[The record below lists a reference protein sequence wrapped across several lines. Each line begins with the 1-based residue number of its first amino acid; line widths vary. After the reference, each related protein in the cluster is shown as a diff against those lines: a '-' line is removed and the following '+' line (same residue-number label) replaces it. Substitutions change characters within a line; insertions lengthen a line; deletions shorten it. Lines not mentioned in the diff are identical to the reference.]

1 MTTKLNQDLATAEVL
16 WDLRLLY
23 DSEDSDRLRADMDW
37 CRQQAQRLAAAWSGR
52 VAVVAAGELGL
63 LLRQLE
69 ELEERLERLQSFAF
83 LHFITQTDNAAAS
96 ALLQQTEELAAAV
109 GCATVFFQVEW
120 NQLETARIAALL
132 EDPALAGY
140 RHYLT
145 TLRSQAPHQL
155 SLREEKLLQEL
166 APSGRSA
173 WNLLFE
179 KLMGQMRFGPQ
190 GRSEEEVLSDLHR
203 PERAL
208 RRQAAEEFSE
218 GLRAHLHI
226 LTHIFNTLAQEKM
239 IMDRLRRYPRWSSA
253 MNLHNQLRPETVETL
268 VDTVTASYGVV
279 QRYYR
284 LKRSLLGLETLFDY
298 DRYAPLPQAGD
309 GSERLIPWD
318 ACRERVLQAFA
329 AFSPQMADI
338 ARRFF
343 TENRIHAPVVP
354 GKRGG
359 AFAHPTVPSA
369 QPFVLVN
376 YTGRLQDVFT
386 VAHELGHGVHQSLAA
401 GQGFY
406 NSDTPLVLAETASVF
421 AEMLVFR
428 AQLAREPDAA
438 ARRALI
444 CRKLESIFATVF
456 RQVAMNRFEQAMH
469 EGRRQ
474 QGELSAEELSA
485 YWLATQEAMFGDSV
499 TLSGQYR
506 LWWAYIP
513 HFLAT
518 PGYVYAYA
526 FGELLVLAL
535 YARYEQEGP
544 AFVGAYLEL
553 LAAGG
558 SADPYT
564 LLAPFAI
571 DLDDSAFWQG
581 GLRLIEELLIEAE
594 NL

>member
-1 MTTKLNQDLATAEVL
+1 MKTKLNQDLATAEVL

-23 DSEDSDRLRADMDW
+23 ESEDRGRLRADMDW

-52 VAVVAAGELGL
+52 VAAVAAGELAL
-63 LLRQLE
+63 LLRELE

-96 ALLQQTEELAAAV
+96 ALLQRTEELAAAV

-120 NQLETARIAALL
+120 NQLEKTRVVALL

-155 SLREEKLLQEL
+155 SLREEELLQEL

-179 KLMGQMRFGPQ
+179 KLMSQMRFGPQ

-208 RRQAAEEFSE
+208 RRQAAAELSE

-239 IMDRLRRYPRWSSA
+239 IMDRLRRYPSWVSA

-268 VDTVTASYGVV
+268 VDTVCANYGIV

-298 DRYAPLPQAGD
+298 DRYAPLPQDEG
-309 GSERLIPWD
+309 GSERLIPWGE
-318 ACRERVLQAFA
+318 CREMVLQAFA
-329 AFSPQMADI
+329 AFSPHMADI
-338 ARRFF
+338 AHGFF
-343 TENRIHAPVVP
+343 AENRIHAPVVP

-369 QPFVLVN
+369 KPFVLVN

-386 VAHELGHGVHQSLAA
+386 VAHELGHGVHQTLAA
-401 GQGFY
+401 ERGLY

-421 AEMLVFR
+421 AEMLVFK

-456 RQVAMNRFEQAMH
+456 RQVAMNRFEKAMH

-474 QGELSAEELSA
+474 GELSADELSA

-499 TLSGQYR
+499 RLSGQYR

-535 YARYEQEGP
+535 YARYEQEGS

-558 SADPYT
+558 SADPYS

-581 GLRLIEELLIEAE
+581 GVHLIEGLLIEAE